1 MASTGW
7 WTGEGTPAVPMM
19 IAAGVLL
26 SLAAFLL
33 VRQTS
38 WDAEHALAERQAA
51 QLHDALK
58 EHIDRHV
65 LLLRA
70 LSGPLAGPAP
80 VTRAGF
86 ATLAEPLLPLY
97 PALRA
102 VAWARRIP
110 ASQAEALESAM
121 RADGQPDFRLRLG
134 TGPAAL
140 AVQHL
145 HVNVLI
151 EPPGAAEGL
160 IGLDITASPDR
171 AALLSRACRSGD
183 IVATDAASLSADPS
197 APGAA
202 TAFLPVYARDTQGA
216 GGEARCDA
224 LAGYVWATF
233 QLDQLLNAAAGR
245 VGLSVGDAYVIGGWT
260 ASATRVLA
268 ARAGALERNTPFA
281 PLSMERLGETP
292 AIAHGIGFGG
302 RSWRLLVVPPPP
314 SLFGPQNRSAW
325 MILGA
330 GLLLTGGMVGYV
342 RREARAKRLLQR
354 EARARAA
361 MARAL
366 RESEERFRLALRHSR
381 VALFSQD
388 RDLRYLWIYSPQTA
402 YLSEDLI
409 GRGHADLYGA
419 EDAALLDAIKR
430 PVLETGLGVRQEV
443 HLTVGGQRKVF
454 DLSVEPMHDDSGAV
468 SGVFSAAIDVTEAWE
483 IRQALADAHAEAEHA
498 NQAKSRFL
506 AAASHDLRQPFQ
518 AMSLFHHILVGK
530 LTDPQHRELAGKL
543 GEALTAGNA
552 LLSALLDTS
561 ALEAGNVQPRV
572 IEFDVHEI
580 LSRLETEIADQAL
593 ERGLTL
599 RAVPSSARVCSD
611 PILLE
616 RMLRNLLVNALR
628 YTEEGSILMGCRR
641 RGDRLAIEVWDTG
654 PGIPAD
660 QMSAIFEDFYRCG
673 TDRRDST
680 GGLGLGLSI
689 VRRTAQIL
697 DHPVTVRSR
706 LGRGT
711 VFSVSVPLVL
721 RAESMV

>member
-7 WTGEGTPAVPMM
+7 WTEGSTPAVPVMV
-19 IAAGVLL
+19 AAGVLL

-33 VRQTS
+33 VRQAS

-51 QLHDALK
+51 QLHDTLK
-58 EHIDRHV
+58 EYIDRHV

-70 LSGPLAGPAP
+70 LSGPLAGTAP
-80 VTRAGF
+80 VTRSGF
-86 ATLAEPLLPLY
+86 AMLAEPLLPLY

-110 ASQAEALESAM
+110 ASEAPSLESAM
-121 RADGQPDFRLRLG
+121 RAEGQPGFRLRLG

-140 AVQHL
+140 AAQYL
-145 HVNVLI
+145 HVNLLV
-151 EPPGAAEGL
+151 EPSGAAEGL
-160 IGLDITASPDR
+160 IGLDITSSPDR

-183 IVATDAASLSADPS
+183 IVATDAASALADAS

-216 GGEARCDA
+216 GGEARCNA
-224 LAGYVWATF
+224 LTGYVWATF
-233 QLDQLLNAAAGR
+233 QLDQLLNAAAGQ
-245 VGLSVGDAYVIGGWT
+245 VGLSVGDAYLIGGWT

-268 ARAGALERNTPFA
+268 ARPGALERSEPFA
-281 PLSMERLGETP
+281 PLPMERLAETP

-302 RSWRLLVVPPPP
+302 RSWRLLVVPQPP

-325 MILGA
+325 MILGC
-330 GLLLTGGMVGYV
+330 GLLLTGGLVGYV
-342 RREARAKRLLQR
+342 RREACAKRLLQR

-388 RDLRYLWIYSPQTA
+388 RDLRYLWIYSPQA
-402 YLSEDLI
+402 ARMPEDLI
-409 GRGHADLYGA
+409 GHSHADLYDA

-430 PVLETGLGVRQEV
+430 PVLETGIGVRQEV
-443 HLTVGGQRKVF
+443 PLTVGGQRKVF

-468 SGVFSAAIDVTEAWE
+468 SGLFSAAIDVTEAWE
-483 IRQALADAHAEAEHA
+483 IRQALADAHGEAEHA

-518 AMSLFHHILVGK
+518 AMSLFHHILVSK
-530 LTDPQHRELAGKL
+530 LTDPQHLEIAGKL

-572 IEFDVHEI
+572 IEFDVHEV
-580 LSRLETEIADQAL
+580 LSRLVTEIAEQAL

-628 YTEEGSILMGCRR
+628 YTERGSILMGCRR

-697 DHPVTVRSR
+697 DHPVTVQSR
-706 LGRGT
+706 VGRGT
-711 VFSVSVPLVL
+711 VFSISVPLVL